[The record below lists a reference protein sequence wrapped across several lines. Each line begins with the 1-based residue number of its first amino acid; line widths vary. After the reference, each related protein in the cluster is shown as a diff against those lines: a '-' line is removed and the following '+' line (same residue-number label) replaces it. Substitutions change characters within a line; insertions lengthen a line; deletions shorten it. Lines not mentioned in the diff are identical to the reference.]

1 MQCAFFGSWIKERV
15 IFMCSALVVVYGLKN
30 ELYSCAVRFVRF
42 IDSRTRYIHV
52 YSALV
57 SVHGVKK
64 EVYLCVARLFWFM
77 D

>member
-1 MQCAFFGSWIKERV
+1 
-15 IFMCSALVVVYGLKN
+15 MCSALVLVHGLKN
-30 ELYSCAVRFVRF
+30 ELYSCVARFVRF
-42 IDSRTRYIHV
+42 MDSRTRYIHV

-64 EVYLCVARLFWFM
+64 EVYLCVVRLFWFM

>member
-1 MQCAFFGSWIKERV
+1 
-15 IFMCSALVVVYGLKN
+15 MCSALVLVHGLPN
-30 ELYSCAVRFVRF
+30 EVYSCVARLFRLACFFRFM
-42 IDSRTRYIHV
+42 DSRTRYIQV

-64 EVYLCVARLFWFM
+64 EVYLCVVRLFWFM